1 MKSNL
6 LIWASLVIL
15 AFAACKPAQR
25 EGSRYRGLS
34 QEELHARHQK
44 SALQFK
50 TVTLKGKA
58 DYTNEAKKEEIGFS
72 YKVCIAK
79 DSLIWANITKL
90 GLPAATILIDRDSVR
105 MRLPLTREAVLCD
118 FSVLRQLSG
127 LDVDFKTL
135 QAYLVGD
142 GGMPASATLVSGKEV
157 PIELQSKS
165 APYQVSWFLNSSH
178 FKLEKMVAKDPILG
192 TESSLEYGE
201 FIKVGKQDVP
211 TRMVLS
217 ATSPTVTRIALKH
230 TDIKIDSEEASFSFR
245 IPEGYAP
252 KDCAPP
258 K

>member
-1 MKSNL
+1 MRPHHL
-6 LIWASLVIL
+6 LFTSLLLLLV
-15 AFAACKPAQR
+15 AACKPAQR
-25 EGSRYRGLS
+25 EGARYRGLS
-34 QEELHARHQK
+34 QEELHERHQK
-44 SALQFK
+44 SALQYK

-58 DYTNEAKKEEIGFS
+58 DYTNEAKKEEVGFS

-90 GLPAATILIDRDSVR
+90 GLPAATILIDQDSVR

-118 FSVLRQLSG
+118 FAVLRQLSG

-142 GGMPASATLVSGKEV
+142 GGMPPAAALVSGKEV

-165 APYQVSWFLNSSH
+165 APYQVSWFLNSTH

-192 TESSLEYGE
+192 TENSLQYGE

-211 TRMVLS
+211 TSMVLS
-217 ATSPTVTRIALKH
+217 ATSPTQTRIALKH

-245 IPEGYAP
+245 IPEGYTQ
-252 KDCAPP
+252 KDCAPA